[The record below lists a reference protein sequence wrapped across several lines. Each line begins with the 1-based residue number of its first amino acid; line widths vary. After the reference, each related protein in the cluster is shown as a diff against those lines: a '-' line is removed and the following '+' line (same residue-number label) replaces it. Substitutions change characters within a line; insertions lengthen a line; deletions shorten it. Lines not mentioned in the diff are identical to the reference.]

1 MRILWICQK
10 LPPEAD
16 ALIGGDPE
24 LKSTGGWIVGMAGEL
39 TKDKSIKL
47 AIVAASSLVNSVK
60 VVHGTCITYFILPF
74 AKSEK
79 DQGFI

>member
-1 MRILWICQK
+1 MRIVWICQK

-47 AIVAASSLVNSVK
+47 AIDRKSV
-60 VVHGTCITYFILPF
+60 V
-74 AKSEK
+74 
-79 DQGFI
+79 

>member
-39 TKDKSIKL
+39 TKDKSIR
-47 AIVAASSLVNSVK
+47 VSSSVFQFLVSK
-60 VVHGTCITYFILPF
+60 TM
-74 AKSEK
+74 
-79 DQGFI
+79 

>member
-24 LKSTGGWIVGMAGEL
+24 LKSTGGLLVW
-39 TKDKSIKL
+39 L
-47 AIVAASSLVNSVK
+47 AN
-60 VVHGTCITYFILPF
+60 
-74 AKSEK
+74 
-79 DQGFI
+79 